1 MYIYLICRKTN
12 SVYRSKSELHDKN
25 ARLLE
30 ITNDSNKL
38 EFWANKLNVKILKS
52 YKKPK
57 DKVN

>member
-1 MYIYLICRKTN
+1 MYIYLICGKTN
-12 SVYRSKSELHDKN
+12 SVYLSRSELHDKN

-52 YKKPK
+52 YKNPK
-57 DKVN
+57 NK